1 MTTLITLSEMAK
13 ERHERQSIRE
23 EESKTV
29 QEEDERSGDE
39 KNHDRETKQ
48 GKHTCL
54 GQNK

>member
-1 MTTLITLSEMAK
+1 MITLSEMAK
-13 ERHERQSIRE
+13 EGHERQSIRE

-29 QEEDERSGDE
+29 QEEDEYSGDE
-39 KNHDRETKQ
+39 KNHDRKTKQ